1 MTQSFV
7 ESAQIAHILCNTT
20 KNLIAITD
28 DFAESV
34 ITKLRLVILGGV
46 MVSMLG
52 IGPRIHRLNPG

>member
-1 MTQSFV
+1 MSQCFV

-20 KNLIAITD
+20 TNLNAITD

-46 MVSMLG
+46 MACLE
-52 IGPRIHRLNPG
+52 LDPGFTG